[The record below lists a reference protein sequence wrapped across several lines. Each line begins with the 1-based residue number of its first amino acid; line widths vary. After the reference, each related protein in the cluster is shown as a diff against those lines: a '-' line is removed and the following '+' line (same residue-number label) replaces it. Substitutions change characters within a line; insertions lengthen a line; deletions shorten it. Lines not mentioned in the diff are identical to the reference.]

1 MNNACVAGTT
11 RTVSLVET
19 SAKKHK
25 ECIIPLQDQLDNIKK
40 LEPVEFQWK
49 ENKSKDIGFIA
60 EEVEKIIPDV
70 VSYEDNGD
78 LHGIKYSKLTA
89 VLVKAIQQQ
98 QEQID
103 QLKEEIFI
111 LKQQG

>member
-1 MNNACVAGTT
+1 MNNACIAGTT

-40 LEPVEFQWK
+40 LKPVEFQWK
-49 ENKSKDIGFIA
+49 ENKAKDIGFIA

-98 QEQID
+98 QDQID
-103 QLKEEIFI
+103 KLKEEVKS
-111 LKQQG
+111 LKQNK